1 MIPASINS
9 LYEKLTEEDK
19 NLVLDYLQFLVS
31 RGNIKKVKKNEN
43 LFSDIDAILNLIQ
56 HRINEQSNQK
66 RREQSNR
73 KHVKV
78 FYL

>member
-43 LFSDIDAILNLIQ
+43 LFSDIDAILADDKGWKSEEEML
-56 HRINEQSNQK
+56 HEMSEFRKK
-66 RREQSNR
+66 RVIS
-73 KHVKV
+73 
-78 FYL
+78 